1 MDSHTRR
8 SKALWFLLGL
18 PAALLLVVFAV
29 DSISG
34 GGHPSLSALLLF
46 WGLYPTLTLFLSR
59 ALLGSEFPSPLLML
73 LGFLEYPLVGVGLAS
88 LIAKSQRRVAGA
100 RTAVLVLLIYIGA
113 QFTAHLLLSLQSV
126 NLRLMADANPAVS
139 MAAVDRIRESGDAA
153 AVPALQQKLVEDF
166 ERQGNIEAGL
176 LDTLTARRGQGLAGP
191 VGQWPSRRD
200 GPRCSRLALHRRE
213 RAGDGQSA
221 VCGGAWWGQEP

>member
-8 SKALWFLLGL
+8 SRALWFLLGL

-59 ALLGSEFPSPLLML
+59 ALLGSEFPTPLLML

-88 LIAKSQRRVAGA
+88 LLAKSQRWVA
-100 RTAVLVLLIYIGA
+100 RTAVAALLIYISA

-126 NLRLMADANPAVS
+126 NLRLMADANPAAS
-139 MAAVDRIRESGDAA
+139 MAAVGRIRESGDAA
-153 AVPALQQKLVEDF
+153 AVPALHQKLVEDF
-166 ERQGNIEAGL
+166 ERQGNIEAGRPARHA
-176 LDTLTARRGQGLAGP
+176 DRARRG
-191 VGQWPSRRD
+191 
-200 GPRCSRLALHRRE
+200 
-213 RAGDGQSA
+213 
-221 VCGGAWWGQEP
+221 